1 MNIVSLGIHPSLI
14 HGIKPCLVLEN
25 VNISIDNIKE
35 LILYFYNGLVRTNNA
50 EMYMLLN
57 KLLEFLFNKTNDMNS
72 QYLICLYCLIGHT
85 RDNLYG
91 RNEYMLTY
99 MLLYVWSQYNEP
111 LSIFALKSC
120 VNVYGNWK
128 DIKGVCQY
136 IKDNSNTFTSFTSG
150 IFIKDSITSD
160 RFTSDS
166 FTSDSFTSNS
176 LFIQNA
182 IKLLNDEIYKDTQKE
197 IISEAEISE
206 AEISEATISEA
217 SKCAPR
223 QTAKNHGWIFTLS
236 AKYYF
241 DEYIEKSESDE
252 NPNKKFTNKYAI
264 KAKTEYRKIITELTK
279 KYDEQ
284 QIKTVKTVKTP
295 SSQYSQ
301 MYIPK
306 CIEINNVDPTN
317 IEDNWNLLMEIVNS
331 PRYEILNTKMSQYF
345 LH

>member
-1 MNIVSLGIHPSLI
+1 MNIVSLGIHPSL

-35 LILYFYNGLVRTNNA
+35 LILYFYNGLIRTNNA

-57 KLLEFLFNKTNDMNS
+57 KLLEFLFNKTNDINS

-85 RDNLYG
+85 RDSLYG

-136 IKDNSNTFTSFTSG
+136 IKDNSNNFTFFTSG
-150 IFIKDSITSD
+150 IFITDSIIKDSIIKDSIIKDSIITDSITS
-160 RFTSDS
+160 
-166 FTSDSFTSNS
+166 NS
-176 LFIQNA
+176 PFIQNA

-197 IISEAEISE
+197 
-206 AEISEATISEA
+206 TISEA
-217 SKCAPR
+217 AKCAPR

-241 DEYIEKSESDE
+241 DEYIEKSEYVKSDE

-284 QIKTVKTVKTP
+284 QIKTVKTP

-306 CIEINNVDPTN
+306 CIEINNVNPTN

-345 LH
+345 FSSV